1 MTTKDETMTK
11 SSNAPVFL
19 VLAFLGLIVYVIA
32 TTYLNYTVSRWSYVG
47 FIFCAVISL
56 FRRERWWYF
65 SVLILVAAAVLF
77 VYFLPGSTSN
87 TIAPSV
93 SPPVQR

>member
-1 MTTKDETMTK
+1 MTK
-11 SSNAPVFL
+11 PQNAPIFL
-19 VLAFLGLIVYVIA
+19 VLSFLGLVVYVIA

-65 SVLILVAAAVLF
+65 SVVILLAAVALILFFTVA
-77 VYFLPGSTSN
+77 STSN
-87 TIAPSV
+87 TPAV
-93 SPPVQR
+93 PVQR

>member
-1 MTTKDETMTK
+1 MTK
-11 SSNAPVFL
+11 SPNAPIFL
-19 VLAFLGLIVYVIA
+19 VLAFLGLIAFLIA
-32 TTYLNYTVSRWSYVG
+32 TTYLNFTASGWFYAG

-65 SVLILVAAAVLF
+65 SVMILLAAAVLF
-77 VYFLPGSTSN
+77 VYFTVGSTSN
-87 TIAPSV
+87 TI